1 MIAGAIEQVPS
12 GMLVSPGPAVLQGK
26 VDHRSQQYRRG
37 EGVLAGEQ
45 LRRRGSKSRSDR
57 RRRTRVRA
65 PGLRLG
71 REPIE

>member
-1 MIAGAIEQVPS
+1 
-12 GMLVSPGPAVLQGK
+12 MLVSPGPAVLQGK
-26 VDHRSQQYRRG
+26 VDHRPQQYRRG

-45 LRRRGSKSRSDR
+45 LRRRGSKSRSDLG